1 MAPYVLH
8 WTDTIASY
16 FCASLAATA
25 RFTPKSV
32 PQSAHPRFL
41 VRLELFAE
49 ASECDYILVAGWQ
62 GQVYGTLAIT
72 TALVQFHWVH
82 FFSHR
87 GLATCKNTILSGWAR
102 AGVRGEI
109 RVCEDRANGF
119 VNTSLNTVVGVTTK
133 HNHVAEC

>member
-32 PQSAHPRFL
+32 PQSAHPRFP

-62 GQVYGTLAIT
+62 DQVYGTLSAAQKLQAEKIDK
-72 TALVQFHWVH
+72 AHWKNR
-82 FFSHR
+82 SQN
-87 GLATCKNTILSGWAR
+87 ATPTL
-102 AGVRGEI
+102 
-109 RVCEDRANGF
+109 
-119 VNTSLNTVVGVTTK
+119 
-133 HNHVAEC
+133 